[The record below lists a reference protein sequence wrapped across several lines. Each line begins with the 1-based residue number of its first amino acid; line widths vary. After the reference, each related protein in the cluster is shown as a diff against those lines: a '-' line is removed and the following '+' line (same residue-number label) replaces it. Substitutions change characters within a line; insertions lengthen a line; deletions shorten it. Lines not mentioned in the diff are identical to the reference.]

1 MLLIGIVKATL
12 FFVFLKILTLL
23 RFLLISHQESK
34 NLLLISPL
42 PSYFRDNITSIRYT
56 TSLFLNWSMLTV
68 N

>member
-34 NLLLISPL
+34 NPLLNFPL

>member
-1 MLLIGIVKATL
+1 MLLIGIVKGI
-12 FFVFLKILTLL
+12 VFLKTLALL
-23 RFLLISHQESK
+23 RFLLISHQEGK
-34 NLLLISPL
+34 NLLLIFPL